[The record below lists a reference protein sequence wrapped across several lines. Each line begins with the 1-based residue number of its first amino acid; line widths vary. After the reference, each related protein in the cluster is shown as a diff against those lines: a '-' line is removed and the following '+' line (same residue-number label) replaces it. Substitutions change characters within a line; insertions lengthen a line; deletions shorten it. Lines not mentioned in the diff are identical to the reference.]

1 MISEAEPSINCIL
14 LSNPA
19 KLTIFFDIS
28 IDLESISIEIN
39 FDSLSILDAIR
50 IAE

>member
-1 MISEAEPSINCIL
+1 MNKDEVSKFMMTYLDEC
-14 LSNPA
+14 
-19 KLTIFFDIS
+19 IFFDIS
-28 IDLESISIEIN
+28 IDLESISIETN